1 MLEPGAERS
10 AVPSKHPEPVPCSLC
25 SSEGRLDLAKP
36 RSLTTLGFSPSRS
49 LTPRSSI
56 TSWKPQRDTPK
67 SARE

>member
-10 AVPSKHPEPVPCSLC
+10 AVSSKHPEPVPQSWWCSER
-25 SSEGRLDLAKP
+25 SPDLAKP
-36 RSLTTLGFSPSRS
+36 HSLTTLGFSPSRS